1 LQADNARSGW
11 PMLKPPVD
19 PLLSGRDMTVR
30 FGGLCAVAD
39 VGFDLYP
46 GEVLGVVG
54 PNGAGKSV
62 LINAITK
69 FYPLTKGRLSL
80 QGKDITRHSSRQT
93 ARAGLARTFQ
103 NIRLF
108 RRMTVLENILVADP
122 RCARWPFVGLSL
134 VSRTILTDAH
144 ELLVLMNL
152 REHANAQAGSLSYG
166 QARRLEIARA
176 LATKPKVV
184 LLDEPAAGMNELET
198 EQLIAD
204 INVLRGSIGGIM
216 LIEHDMVLMR
226 ALATRLLALDA
237 GKKICEGSVAEVLD
251 HAQVRASYLGS
262 AA

>member
-1 LQADNARSGW
+1 
-11 PMLKPPVD
+11 MLKPPIE

-30 FGGLCAVAD
+30 FGGLHALVD

-46 GEVLGVVG
+46 GEILGVIG

-69 FYPLTKGRLSL
+69 FYPLAKGSVSL
-80 QGKDITRHSSRQT
+80 EGRDITRYSSRQT

-108 RRMTVLENILVADP
+108 RRMTVLENILVADS
-122 RCARWPFVGLSL
+122 RCNRRPFIGLSRA
-134 VSRTILTDAH
+134 SRKILSDAQ

-152 REHANAQAGSLSYG
+152 QEQADAPAGSLSYG

-176 LATKPKVV
+176 LATRPKII
-184 LLDEPAAGMNELET
+184 LLDEPAAGMNEVET
-198 EQLIAD
+198 ERLIAD
-204 INVLRGSIGGIM
+204 INILRKNISGLM

-226 ALATRLLALDA
+226 ALATRLIALDA
-237 GKKICEGSVAEVLD
+237 GRKICEGRVAEVLD
-251 HAQVRASYLGS
+251 HAQVRASYLGN